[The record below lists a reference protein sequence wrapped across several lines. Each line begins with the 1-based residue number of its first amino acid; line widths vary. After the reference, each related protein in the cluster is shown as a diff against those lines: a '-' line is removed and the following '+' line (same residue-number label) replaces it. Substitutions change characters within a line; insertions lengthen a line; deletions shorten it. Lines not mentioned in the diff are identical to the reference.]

1 MDFYYHA
8 CSEFIEPI
16 LFRYSSILRVFQLSN
31 SKKNIDILNGEL
43 FEVKKKQSK
52 KEYHFFIN
60 KMPISCNTIH
70 HFVEA

>member
-1 MDFYYHA
+1 MLAVNSLSQSYFD
-8 CSEFIEPI
+8 
-16 LFRYSSILRVFQLSN
+16 ILRFYVFFNCQIPQ
-31 SKKNIDILNGEL
+31 KKYRVLNGEL